1 MDQKAEEALS
11 LGLRAR
17 FLRAWAR
24 DGHLSLMRRLQKG
37 TRYIAQLIRA
47 RFALRNC
54 DRVGSSA
61 RVAGSTRVENR
72 GSIVI
77 GDYLNIN
84 SAWIPTEL
92 ITGQEGQIQIGDDV
106 LINFGTVIA
115 AGKSV
120 SIGSGSMIGPY
131 CIVSDVDIPDA
142 ITLDAVV
149 GAKPIEIGKHV
160 WLAARVTVRPGVR
173 IGDGAVIVAGSIV
186 ESDVPANA
194 IATGIPARSLPRMSP
209 MPEPPAEQ
217 RAAAESPAAAVP
229 YSNPPKLQ
237 GGLMADFPHRAQEKP

>member
-1 MDQKAEEALS
+1 MDQKADEALS

-54 DRVGSSA
+54 DSVGSSA

-92 ITGQEGQIQIGDDV
+92 ITGQEGKIQIGDDV

-131 CIVSDVDIPDA
+131 CIVSDVEIPDA
-142 ITLDAVV
+142 ITHDAVV
-149 GAKPIEIGKHV
+149 VGSKPIEIGKHV
-160 WLAARVTVRPGVR
+160 WLAARVTIRPGVR
-173 IGDGAVIVAGSIV
+173 IGDGAVVVAGSIV

-209 MPEPPAEQ
+209 VPDPPVEQ
-217 RAAAESPAAAVP
+217 RAAAESAAATAP
-229 YSNPPKLQ
+229 YSSPPKLQ
-237 GGLMADFPHRAQEKP
+237 GGL